1 MFENYVYD
9 VEVINNAYVLNK
21 YICYLARVDKQTIRK
36 YYLID
41 SEEVEDLPSKIRDLK
56 KEGYLSSSQYFPE
69 NFEGVLNISL
79 KNAVKLFL
87 LRNKVKLLF
96 KIFVEVVKKDNI
108 YLKTYINY
116 INLNNGY
123 EYIEDMGILGP
134 FSEELVSELEKKG
147 YKYGKV
153 LNNMSLNR

>member
-1 MFENYVYD
+1 M
-9 VEVINNAYVLNK
+9 
-21 YICYLARVDKQTIRK
+21 
-36 YYLID
+36 
-41 SEEVEDLPSKIRDLK
+41 
-56 KEGYLSSSQYFPE
+56 
-69 NFEGVLNISL
+69 
-79 KNAVKLFL
+79 
-87 LRNKVKLLF
+87 LF

-153 LNNMSLNR
+153 LNNMSLNRKKKN